1 MSDSNRNMARDYK
14 VKDDGDVI
22 NEANYLS
29 PEDNG
34 GQVLVVPAAG
44 IIPLVVPAGS
54 IQATI
59 TNPVPVRIA
68 FGVDASE
75 TVGTYF
81 PEYSCPTLTS
91 SDQLTRVSVWFSGAA
106 TGAYVQY
113 WR

>member
-1 MSDSNRNMARDYK
+1 MSVENSNLARARK
-14 VKDDGDVI
+14 VTEDGGIV
-22 NEANYLS
+22 NEANYLA

-34 GQVLVVPAAG
+34 GQTLTVAGAGVVALT
-44 IIPLVVPAGS
+44 IPAGS

-68 FGVDASE
+68 FGVPASA

-91 SDQLTRVSVWFSGAA
+91 ADQLSRASVWFSGAA
-106 TGAYVQY
+106 EGAYVQY

>member
-1 MSDSNRNMARDYK
+1 MSDLNKNMARAYK
-14 VKDDGDVI
+14 VKDDGDII

-44 IIPLVVPAGS
+44 IIPLIVTAGS

-68 FGVDASE
+68 FGIEASE

-91 SDQLTRVSVWFSGAA
+91 SDQLLRASVWFSGAA